1 MNREVI
7 VEEPQDQSHGESEGE
22 GPTDG
27 GIDMN
32 ALLEMAAEQI
42 AEQAREH
49 PVRTLGVAF
58 GVGYVLGGGLPRFV
72 VRMGTAALI
81 RTAGRVA
88 IASVPWGRL
97 IESVRGPAPA
107 PEPAR
112 APARAKKS
120 TAKNGHTR
128 AAKR

>member
-7 VEEPQDQSHGESEGE
+7 VEEPEADSEPNAGDA
-22 GPTDG
+22 PKDA

-32 ALLEMAAEQI
+32 ALLDTATEQI

-49 PVRTLGVAF
+49 PVRTLGIAF

-72 VRMGTAALI
+72 VRMGTAAIL

-88 IASVPWGRL
+88 LAAVPWGRL
-97 IESVRGPAPA
+97 VESVRGPAHAPA
-107 PEPAR
+107 P
-112 APARAKKS
+112 APAPAKKQ
-120 TAKNGHTR
+120 TKNGHSR
-128 AAKR
+128 APKR